1 MEYFMDPV
9 VRNFFLGF
17 VKIHIL
23 HHASKEPIY
32 GLWFIE
38 ELKKHGYDI
47 SPGTLYPILHSMEK
61 DKFLQS
67 YQEVVNGKV
76 RKYYKTTSKGKKTL
90 NETKDKIQELINE
103 IMEV

>member
-1 MEYFMDPV
+1 MDSV

-61 DKFLQS
+61 DKSLQS

-76 RKYYKTTSKGKKTL
+76 RKYYKTTQKGKKTL
-90 NETKDKIQELINE
+90 NEAKNKIQELINE
-103 IMEV
+103 IMEA

>member
-1 MEYFMDPV
+1 MDPV

-17 VKIHIL
+17 IKTHIL

-76 RKYYKTTSKGKKTL
+76 RKYYKTTAKGKKTL
-90 NETKDKIQELINE
+90 NEAKDKIQELINE

>member
-1 MEYFMDPV
+1 MDQV

-17 VKIHIL
+17 IKIHIL
-23 HHASKEPIY
+23 HHAAKDPLY
-32 GLWFIE
+32 GLWFID

-76 RKYYKTTSKGKKTL
+76 RKYYTTTSKGKKTL
-90 NETKDKIQELINE
+90 NEAKDKIQELINE
-103 IMEV
+103 IMEA